1 MQSPLSSPGLPPPGE
16 AALQHSQTL
25 IELIHNEIAAAGGWI
40 AFDQYMRMAL
50 YTPGLGYYSGGAA
63 KFGQEGDFVTAPEL
77 STLFGRAVARQAA
90 QVLGTLGAGDILEFG
105 AGTGRLALDLL
116 LELEKIGRLP
126 KQYFI
131 LEVSAELQQ
140 RQRYL
145 FEKSAPHL
153 LPRITWLK
161 HLPSRFSGFVFA
173 NEVIDAMP
181 VHLVAWRGAD
191 LFERGV
197 AWRNGKFTWC
207 ERSLIKGKDIGANGK
222 GGGQEEEELFEAA
235 QELSP
240 QIQPSSNDRGDEGLS
255 EYSGEYEYISEI
267 NLSARHFMHSLG
279 NMLEN
284 GLILLIDYGFGQSEY
299 YHSQRGRGT
308 LMCHYRHR
316 VHDDPFYLPGLQDIT
331 SHVDFTAIAGA
342 AAKSGLELMGYTTQA
357 HFLINCGITEIL
369 AQTPPENMKDYLPLA
384 NQLQKLVSPAEMG
397 ELFKAIAF
405 GRNISLPL
413 TGFVHG
419 DKSRLL

>member
-1 MQSPLSSPGLPPPGE
+1 MQPLPLLPPPDE
-16 AALQHSQTL
+16 AALRHSRVL
-25 IELIHNEIAAAGGWI
+25 AELIHGQIAAADGWI
-40 AFDQYMRMAL
+40 PFEQYMRLAL

-77 STLFGRAVARQAA
+77 SPLFGRAVARQAA
-90 QVLGTLGAGDILEFG
+90 QVLEALEAGDILEFG
-105 AGTGRLALDLL
+105 AGTGKLALDLL
-116 LELEKIGRLP
+116 LELEKLGSLP

-145 FEKSAPHL
+145 FEKFAAHL
-153 LPRITWLK
+153 LPRIAWLK
-161 HLPSRFSGFVFA
+161 HLPPRFSGFILA

-197 AWRNGKFTWC
+197 ALRNGKFTWC
-207 ERSLIKGKDIGANGK
+207 ERWLTKGKDTGAKGK
-222 GGGQEEEELFEAA
+222 EELFEAA
-235 QELSP
+235 QELNP
-240 QIQPSSNDRGDEGLS
+240 QIQSGNNDRGDDGGAS
-255 EYSGEYEYISEI
+255 ESSDEYEYISEI

-279 NMLEN
+279 NMLEK
-284 GLILLIDYGFGQSEY
+284 GVILLIDYGFGQSEY
-299 YHSQRGRGT
+299 YHPQRNHGT

-331 SHVDFTAIAGA
+331 SHVDFTAIARMA
-342 AAKSGLELMGYTTQA
+342 DNSGLELMGYTTQA

-369 AQTPPENMKDYLPLA
+369 ARTPPENMKDYLPLA

-405 GRNISLPL
+405 GRNISAPL
-413 TGFVHG
+413 AGFVRG